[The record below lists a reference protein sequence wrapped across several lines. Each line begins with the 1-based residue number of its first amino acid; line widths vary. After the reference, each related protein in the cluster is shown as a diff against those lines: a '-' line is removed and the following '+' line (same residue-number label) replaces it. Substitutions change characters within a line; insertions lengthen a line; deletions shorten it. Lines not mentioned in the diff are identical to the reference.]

1 LNIAKSR
8 VRPDLQLGADRPDM
22 LWAKGRLR
30 AHQLALVPGRA
41 LRWDQGR
48 VFVIGHG
55 HAPWLLRMTMMTRW
69 PEEAE
74 GTSAFGS
81 IQQ

>member
-1 LNIAKSR
+1 M
-8 VRPDLQLGADRPDM
+8 ADERFATPVSGNERKQGM
-22 LWAKGRLR
+22 
-30 AHQLALVPGRA
+30 LALVPLART
-41 LRWDQGR
+41 RWQMAPGDGN
-48 VFVIGHG
+48 
-55 HAPWLLRMTMMTRW
+55 APWLLRMTMMTRW